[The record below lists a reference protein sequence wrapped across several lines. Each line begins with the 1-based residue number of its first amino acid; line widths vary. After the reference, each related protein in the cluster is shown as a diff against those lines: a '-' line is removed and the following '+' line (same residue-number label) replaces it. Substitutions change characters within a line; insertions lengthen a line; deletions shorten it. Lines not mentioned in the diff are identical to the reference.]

1 MLFFDKE
8 IEVGVIQSI
17 GQDDDKNVL
26 VLSVRDEEFTLFL
39 SDDEFQSLQIH
50 MENQENLLIP
60 IHMKT
65 KELFLNT
72 DQTELEEAL
81 EELVE
86 AADQG
91 GEDRG

>member
-8 IEVGVIQSI
+8 IEVGVVQSVA
-17 GQDDDKNVL
+17 QDEKKNVL
-26 VLSVRDEEFTLFL
+26 VLSVRDEEYTLFL
-39 SDDEFQSLQIH
+39 SDDEFASLQVH

-60 IHMKT
+60 INMKT

-72 DQTELEEAL
+72 DQSELEEAL